1 VSGYQIV
8 TGTPVAIAGTDFNV
22 PATVN
27 CPAGKVATGG
37 GVTLGNPAGE
47 VVMAESRPTAAGAG
61 WTVTVLNFS
70 DQPNSATPY
79 AVCATA

>member
-22 PATVN
+22 ALSVD

-37 GVTLGNPAGE
+37 GVSVASPSLG
-47 VVMAESRPTAAGAG
+47 VVMVDSRPTALGAG
-61 WTVTVLNFS
+61 WATTVANFG
-70 DQPNSATPY
+70 DQANSATPY